1 MKCTHFKWQEN
12 VVFCHKIK
20 TMKIYQIDA
29 FSIQVFKGNPAAVV
43 PLEDW
48 LSTETMQQIAAENN
62 LAETAFF
69 VKEENHFHIKWFTPT
84 VEIELCG
91 HATLASAFVIY
102 NYLNYDKREIHFTCQ
117 VGDLFV
123 TRNED
128 WITLNFPSIETQPA
142 KAPEILAQAIGT
154 HPLAFYDSK
163 SKYVAL
169 LEDED
174 AVQNCQPDFALIT
187 QLEKSLIITAKGKNV
202 DFVSRFFAPQLG
214 VNEDPVTGSA
224 HCVLIPFWSKKL
236 NKTELTAMQLSQR
249 TGFLK
254 CRYLGDRVEM
264 SGQAVC
270 YLVGE
275 IFI

>member
-1 MKCTHFKWQEN
+1 MR
-12 VVFCHKIK
+12 
-20 TMKIYQIDA
+20 IYQIDA
-29 FSIQVFKGNPAAVV
+29 FTSQVFKGNPAAVV
-43 PLEDW
+43 PLENW
-48 LSTETMQQIAAENN
+48 LPTETMQQIAAENN

-69 VKEENHFHIKWFTPT
+69 VQQEDGGFHIKWFTPT

-102 NYLNYDKREIHFTCQ
+102 NYLNYDKPEIHFTCQ

-123 TRNED
+123 TKNED
-128 WITLNFPSIETQPA
+128 WITLNFPSIETQSV
-142 KAPEILAQAIGT
+142 KAPEVLVQAIGM
-154 HPLAFYDSK
+154 HPVSFYDSK
-163 SKYVAL
+163 TKYVAL

-174 AVQNCQPDFALIT
+174 AVRDCQPDFNLIA
-187 QLEKSLIITAKGKNV
+187 QLHKNLIITAKGNEV
-202 DFVSRFFAPQLG
+202 DFVSRFFAPQSG
-214 VNEDPVTGSA
+214 INEDPVTGSA
-224 HCVLIPFWSKKL
+224 HSVLIPFWAKKL

-254 CRYLGDRVEM
+254 CKHLGDRVEM

-270 YLVGE
+270 YLLGE

>member
-1 MKCTHFKWQEN
+1 ML
-12 VVFCHKIK
+12 
-20 TMKIYQIDA
+20 KIYQIDA
-29 FSIQVFKGNPAAVV
+29 FADTVFKGNPAAVV
-43 PLEDW
+43 PLENW
-48 LSTETMQQIAAENN
+48 LPTENMQNIAAENN

-69 VKEENHFHIKWFTPT
+69 VKTGEQFQIKWFTPT

-102 NYLNYDKREIHFTCQ
+102 NYLNHDKSEIHFTCQ

-123 TRNED
+123 TKNGD
-128 WITLNFPSIETQPA
+128 WITLNFPAVETQMIKNIPS
-142 KAPEILAQAIGT
+142 ILSQAIGT
-154 HPLAFYDSK
+154 HPIAFYDSK
-163 SKYVAL
+163 SKFLAL

-174 AVQNCQPDFALIT
+174 SVQNCQPDFTLIN
-187 QLEKSLIITAKGKNV
+187 QLEKSLIITAKGKKV

-224 HCVLIPFWSKKL
+224 HCALIPFWNKKL
-236 NKTELTAMQLSQR
+236 NKMELTAMQLSQR
-249 TGFLK
+249 TGFLN
-254 CRYLGDRVEM
+254 CNYLGDRVEM

-270 YLVGE
+270 YLIGE

>member
-1 MKCTHFKWQEN
+1 
-12 VVFCHKIK
+12 
-20 TMKIYQIDA
+20 MKIYQIDA
-29 FSIQVFKGNPAAVV
+29 FTNTVFKGNPAAVV
-43 PLEDW
+43 PLEKW
-48 LSTETMQQIAAENN
+48 LPTETMQHIAAENN

-69 VKEENHFHIKWFTPT
+69 VEENDTYHIKWFTPT

-91 HATLASAFVIY
+91 HATLASAYVIY
-102 NYLNYDKREIHFTCQ
+102 NYLNYDKNEIHFTCM

-123 TRNED
+123 TKNED
-128 WITLNFPSIETQPA
+128 WITLNFPSIETQSA
-142 KAPEILAQAIGT
+142 KAPEVLAQAIGT
-154 HPLAFYDSK
+154 HPISFYNSQSK
-163 SKYVAL
+163 FVAL
-169 LEDED
+169 LEDEE
-174 AVQNCQPDFALIT
+174 AVQTCQPDFSLIN

-236 NKTELTAMQLSQR
+236 NKTEMTAIQLSQR

-254 CRYLGDRVEM
+254 CKYLDEREEM
-264 SGQAVC
+264 RGQAVC
-270 YLVGE
+270 YLIGD

>member
-1 MKCTHFKWQEN
+1 
-12 VVFCHKIK
+12 
-20 TMKIYQIDA
+20 MKIYQIDA
-29 FSIQVFKGNPAAVV
+29 FSNLVFKGNPAAVV
-43 PLEDW
+43 PLEEW
-48 LSTETMQQIAAENN
+48 LPAETMQQIAAENN

-69 VKEENHFHIKWFTPT
+69 VKEDNRYHIKWFTPS

-102 NYLNYDKREIHFTCQ
+102 NYLGYDKNEIHFTCM

-123 TRNED
+123 TKNEE
-128 WITLNFPSIETQPA
+128 WITLNFPAIETNA
-142 KAPEILAQAIGT
+142 IKTPEIVAQAIGT
-154 HPLAFYDSK
+154 HPIAFYDSK

-169 LEDED
+169 LEDEE
-174 AVQNCQPDFALIT
+174 AVQNCQPDFSLIN
-187 QLEKSLIITAKGKNV
+187 QLEKSLIITAKGKQV

-224 HCVLIPFWSKKL
+224 HSVLIPFWSQKL
-236 NKTELTAMQLSQR
+236 NKTELSAMQLSQR

-254 CRYLGDRVEM
+254 CKHLGDRVEM

-270 YLVGE
+270 YLIGD
-275 IFI
+275 IFV